1 MKELQILDVIGNIA
15 DDLVL
20 EAKEASVMKRR
31 FSRSARMAMIAA
43 AIIALMTM
51 TALGVYAAR
60 HWDDVLTNVFHMGQ
74 TEQTMMDQSLTD
86 VYASVERNG
95 CIYTIKQVMGDE
107 HCMVVSLDVKLPQ
120 DFAAQI
126 VAIDEL
132 KALSDEN
139 GYDWEGVQNR
149 LNSLYGYQEGDETVI
164 CGPHFWKE
172 PILFPIELDENGVLD
187 VMNEMIAEHPAF
199 QGEGPQTVLS
209 EENLELMQWAL
220 YRKALADYGAD
231 EQSGEGTGFGG
242 GLFYEYYDPET
253 NTYSVLI
260 FMNTENDIQ
269 GRGCT
274 LVLDNLAVE
283 DVLGYYSQPYDP
295 ERYENNVVDN
305 LLTEPLVM
313 NFLADYTPIKRSYD
327 ILQDG
332 AKIGTMEL
340 SPFSAY
346 LSFPLEE
353 DETVYS
359 SLEAAANAENRK
371 SYLEHSLHAF
381 DITLTDGSVVI
392 MQMQSA
398 GIAYEETAFFMAD
411 RVIDLNQIESIT
423 LKGFTFEPLPSAD
436 SNQE

>member
-1 MKELQILDVIGNIA
+1 MTHIKKHSRPLRI
-15 DDLVL
+15 VL
-20 EAKEASVMKRR
+20 
-31 FSRSARMAMIAA
+31 IAA
-43 AIIALMTM
+43 AITVLMTV
-51 TALGVYAAR
+51 TVLGVYVAR
-60 HWDDVLTNVFHMGQ
+60 NWDQVLLNVFHIGDA
-74 TEQTMMDQSLTD
+74 EQTMMDQSLTD
-86 VYASVERNG
+86 VYATAERNG
-95 CIYTIKQVMGDE
+95 CTYTIKQVMGDE

-120 DFAAQI
+120 NFAAQI

-149 LNSLYGYQEGDETVI
+149 LSSLYGYQEGDETVI
-164 CGPHFWKE
+164 CGPYFWKE
-172 PILFPIELDENGVLD
+172 PILFPIELDENDILD

-199 QGEGPQTVLS
+199 RGEGPQTVLS

-231 EQSGEGTGFGG
+231 EQSGEGTNFGG
-242 GLFYEYYDPET
+242 GLFYEHYDPET
-253 NTYSVLI
+253 NIYSVLI

-274 LVLDNLAVE
+274 LVLDDLAVE
-283 DVLGYYSQPYDP
+283 DVLGYYAQPYDP

-313 NFLADYTPIKRSYD
+313 NFVADYTPIEQSYD

-332 AKIGTMEL
+332 AKIGTMDL

-353 DETVYS
+353 DNTVYS
-359 SLEAAANAENRK
+359 SLEATANAENRK

-381 DITLTDGSVVI
+381 DITLTDGSVVT
-392 MQMQSA
+392 MQMKSA
-398 GIAYEETAFFMAD
+398 GLTYEETAFFMAD
-411 RVIDLNQIESIT
+411 RVIDLDQIESIA
-423 LKGFTFEPLPSAD
+423 LGEFSFIPS
-436 SNQE
+436 NEK